1 MASTQTINFKGTFDV
16 TQILNSI
23 KQIKSQMQNMGASDE
38 LFKDTD
44 KQIKEVETLV
54 KKMQEQIQKGFAND
68 KEITSFEKD
77 LDKLSKSL
85 KGITKDFSKIN
96 STDNFTFNTEN
107 IEKAN
112 KELNKAK
119 QNLADIRKQEKSRL
133 TNEMTSLGYDPST
146 AKQWAKVMVTNQA
159 TEEDL
164 LNILKEEF
172 KLREQNYES
181 AKRLQEETAKQAAR
195 DVGSNA
201 VTSLN
206 MAGFSATSG
215 KSGAGKN
222 DWRSRDTSG
231 NLKKTAGQNTISSAG
246 EVAITQ
252 AYAQALE
259 NASQDASQAQQ
270 IFERFQQTLEYN
282 GIAIDN
288 NVIKFTDFRRAV
300 NEMATATRQ
309 ATEEQQANVEAAQNA
324 MNSFGYRDENN
335 NIQLINANMDGISTT
350 IQSIADAENEVEQAT
365 QNVTNA
371 TREGTNQGI
380 AAQQNFENAIN
391 NVNQNIDSQNEGL
404 HEMTQNTREAGEA
417 QNELN
422 RNFDNIKGY
431 VKNILSIGS
440 AFTSVKNIVRDTFQS
455 IQELDQSFASIAMVT
470 DYSVADMWASYDDY
484 ATMANELGQQ
494 TKDVIASS
502 ALFYQQ
508 GKFTVISL

>member
-1 MASTQTINFKGTFDV
+1 
-16 TQILNSI
+16 
-23 KQIKSQMQNMGASDE
+23 
-38 LFKDTD
+38 
-44 KQIKEVETLV
+44 
-54 KKMQEQIQKGFAND
+54 
-68 KEITSFEKD
+68 
-77 LDKLSKSL
+77 
-85 KGITKDFSKIN
+85 
-96 STDNFTFNTEN
+96 
-107 IEKAN
+107 
-112 KELNKAK
+112 
-119 QNLADIRKQEKSRL
+119 
-133 TNEMTSLGYDPST
+133 
-146 AKQWAKVMVTNQA
+146 MVTNQA

-195 DVGSNA
+195 DVGSNTVA
-201 VTSLN
+201 SLN
-206 MAGFSATSG
+206 MSGFSATSG

-455 IQELDQSFASIAMVT
+455 IQELDKSFASIAMVT
-470 DYSVADMWASYDDY
+470 NYSVADMWASYDDY

-508 GKFTVISL
+508 GDLEPLL